1 MLMYEGRQLPLLRSK
16 LLLLRQKEQH
26 WFIDSLDFN
35 FSDNIK
41 IRKEKK
47 PQVEW
52 KITSPQLPMNSQIIL
67 SSNDSGEIFLLEKT
81 ISVLFRLTQYALV
94 NKNSVVDSGENNTN
108 KKKSSENSVFI
119 LLLIFALV
127 GAIYYWFKRNG
138 HSVKSIVRQQFSSFE
153 LSDSRQQIGL
163 YYRHQHNAKTIIDIV
178 DIVRSEIKLN
188 EHSVC
193 VVNAQIGHG
202 FNHDKEQDLRTIF
215 VNEKIDKMVDGKMR
229 QISLLLTDKQKHS
242 YTVCLYMR
250 KGSNRISKQS
260 YVKVINELIDWCW
273 FIGEK
278 VNPDN
283 TDKRKVE
290 SIVLPKEKT
299 ESKSTKNHKTSLH
312 NQAADIRR
320 VTHQMD
326 NVSPLLATDVSPL
339 KLNVVNKNIHSAD
352 LAGEESSGVH
362 TQVHQSSTIDTELV
376 NALDKLVNLKQKGF
390 LTMEEFSKAKN
401 KLLKSLL
408 EK

>member
-1 MLMYEGRQLPLLRSK
+1 MTG
-16 LLLLRQKEQH
+16 
-26 WFIDSLDFN
+26 
-35 FSDNIK
+35 
-41 IRKEKK
+41 
-47 PQVEW
+47 V
-52 KITSPQLPMNSQIIL
+52 
-67 SSNDSGEIFLLEKT
+67 
-81 ISVLFRLTQYALV
+81 
-94 NKNSVVDSGENNTN
+94 
-108 KKKSSENSVFI
+108 
-119 LLLIFALV
+119 
-127 GAIYYWFKRNG
+127 
-138 HSVKSIVRQQFSSFE
+138 
-153 LSDSRQQIGL
+153 
-163 YYRHQHNAKTIIDIV
+163 
-178 DIVRSEIKLN
+178 
-188 EHSVC
+188 
-193 VVNAQIGHG
+193 
-202 FNHDKEQDLRTIF
+202 
-215 VNEKIDKMVDGKMR
+215 
-229 QISLLLTDKQKHS
+229 
-242 YTVCLYMR
+242 
-250 KGSNRISKQS
+250 
-260 YVKVINELIDWCW
+260 W

-376 NALDKLVNLKQKGF
+376 NVLDKLVNLKQKGF